1 MIENGAGDLLEAD
14 VEALVNTVNCVGVMG
29 RGLALQ
35 FKRRYPESF
44 ESYARACE
52 DGVVELG
59 RMHVVERNA
68 VTGPKYVV
76 NFPTKGHW
84 RSRSKLSDV
93 ETGLD
98 DLVRVIEER
107 SIKSI
112 AIPPLGAGNGGL
124 PWSDVEPLIR
134 AKLAALPEVTV
145 LLFTPSNA
153 DRHSLPNR

>member
-1 MIENGAGDLLEAD
+1 M
-14 VEALVNTVNCVGVMG
+14 
-29 RGLALQ
+29 
-35 FKRRYPESF
+35 K
-44 ESYARACE
+44 
-52 DGVVELG
+52 LG
-59 RMHVVERNA
+59 RMHVVELNA
-68 VTGPKYVV
+68 ITGPEYVV

-84 RSRSKLSDV
+84 KANSKLSDI

-98 DLVRVIEER
+98 DLARVIKER

-134 AKLAALPEVTV
+134 AKLAELPEVTV

-153 DRHSLPNR
+153 DRHLTPEPVKMT